1 MKKAVDRPT
10 KVELENELKRVRHV
24 RRFRRILKS
33 TVSVLIVVAALAAL
47 VATLILPVIQ
57 ISGTSMEPTLNNR
70 EIVLLV
76 KSKRLQRG
84 DLCAFSYSNKIL
96 IKRIIGMPGDMIS
109 IDDLG
114 NVIINGEN
122 LDEPYLT
129 EKSLG
134 ECDIEFPFEVPEESF
149 FIMGDRRDTSIDSR
163 SSVIGCVERE
173 QIIGKI
179 FFRIWPFKKID
190 FIN

>member
-1 MKKAVDRPT
+1 MKKAIDRPT
-10 KVELENELKRVRHV
+10 TKELETELKRVRHIK
-24 RRFRRILKS
+24 RFRRILKS
-33 TVSVLIVVAALAAL
+33 TVSVLIVVAAIAAL

-70 EIVLLV
+70 DIVLLV
-76 KSKRLQRG
+76 KSKRFERG

-96 IKRIIGMPGDMIS
+96 IKRIIGLPGDMIS
-109 IDDLG
+109 IDDSG
-114 NVIINGEN
+114 NVIINGETI
-122 LDEPYLT
+122 DEPYLT

-134 ECDIEFPFEVPEESF
+134 ECDIEFPYEVPEESF

-179 FFRIWPFKKID
+179 FFRIWPFKQIT
-190 FIN
+190 FIE